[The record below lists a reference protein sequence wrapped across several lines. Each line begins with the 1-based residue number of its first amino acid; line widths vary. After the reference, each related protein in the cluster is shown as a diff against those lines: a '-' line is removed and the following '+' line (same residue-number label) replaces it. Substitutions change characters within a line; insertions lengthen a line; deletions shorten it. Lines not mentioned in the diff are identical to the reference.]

1 VNAALRKGKSSK
13 NTMSAL
19 FRPFDFSQSS
29 CVPGA
34 VYFSSWAPG
43 GYQEVI
49 MLRIVVAAGL
59 TALFVTAS
67 PLAYAQVPSEGGR
80 LSAAELSTLTD
91 ARINIVKAAL
101 QLTADQEKY
110 WPAIEDAIRAR
121 AKDRQ
126 ARIAVAA
133 ARMAELRDGSPIEAL
148 RGRNP
153 VEFLQRRA
161 DALAQRAT
169 DLKKLADAWQP
180 LYQTLS
186 PDQKRR
192 MGLLT
197 IVALREMR
205 DAVEQRRLR
214 SEDDDDDDEG

>member
-1 VNAALRKGKSSK
+1 
-13 NTMSAL
+13 
-19 FRPFDFSQSS
+19 
-29 CVPGA
+29 
-34 VYFSSWAPG
+34 
-43 GYQEVI
+43 

-67 PLAYAQVPSEGGR
+67 PLAYAQVPSGGGR

-133 ARMAELRDGSPIEAL
+133 ARMAERRDGSPIEA
-148 RGRNP
+148 
-153 VEFLQRRA
+153 LQRRA
-161 DALAQRAT
+161 DALAQRAA